1 MQVPFLWHFATF
13 EQASKCCLTQICGET
28 YQEAGHLSGNGDDF
42 ICPAI
47 DGSDGRPNLISIYQY
62 EQFAKNNMVNLRCFW
77 YLNR

>member
-1 MQVPFLWHFATF
+1 MPRILWRATCNEDGRFFPAMQVPFLWHFATF

-47 DGSDGRPNLISIYQY
+47 DGSDGRPNLISIY
-62 EQFAKNNMVNLRCFW
+62 
-77 YLNR
+77 